1 MEAKLLSLVVLF
13 MFLSAGIIQTYAQDK
28 PKSRTLQW
36 KDSMTVLRAQSKKEQ
51 SLIDSLEHL
60 KAAKALLEQDFVLEG
75 DELVLKHGERGY
87 VNSITN
93 FVALHDGKATI
104 QISPFYSDS
113 GLNGI
118 GGITVEGYASDI
130 KFQKDKKGNV
140 SFSMNVSG
148 SAISTQITV
157 RLAYGNSR
165 ATTTVNSNF
174 NSMTITLNGNL
185 VPFWKASVYKGNS
198 L

>member
-1 MEAKLLSLVVLF
+1 MEAKLLSSVVLF
-13 MFLSAGIIQTYAQDK
+13 MFLSTGIIQTYAQDK
-28 PKSRTLQW
+28 PKSRTLPW
-36 KDSMTVLRAQSKKEQ
+36 KDSMSVLRIQSKKEQ

-104 QISPFYSDS
+104 QISPFYSS

-118 GGITVEGYASDI
+118 GGITVEGYASNI

-148 SAISTQITV
+148 SAISAQITV
-157 RLAYGNSR
+157 RLAYGNSF
-165 ATTTVNSNF
+165 AVIVNPAKNDMHMRMPRS
-174 NSMTITLNGNL
+174 
-185 VPFWKASVYKGNS
+185 W
-198 L
+198 

>member
-28 PKSRTLQW
+28 PKSRTLPW

-75 DELVLKHGERGY
+75 DELVLNGEQGY

-148 SAISTQITV
+148 SAISAQITV
-157 RLAYGNSR
+157 RLAYGNSF
-165 ATTTVNSNF
+165 AVIVNPAKNDMHMRMPRS
-174 NSMTITLNGNL
+174 
-185 VPFWKASVYKGNS
+185 W
-198 L
+198 